1 MKSFHL
7 FNNLRS
13 RLGLCCLVG
22 SLSLISVVVA
32 AQTCPATI
40 STTPISTFPNTYFSA
55 NQSDLLAGGKNI
67 TIGPAGYGST
77 PITSGDIL
85 LIIQMQ
91 GAEINASNGVNYG
104 NSTGIGTGYLSNG
117 NLMAGY
123 MEYAVAATSVPITGG
138 SLTLKNGVT
147 HSYHN
152 SQYPSAGDGQYS
164 FQILRVPVYYR
175 AKLTAN
181 ITVPT
186 WNGHTG
192 GVMVMYATDSIIM
205 NGDTINAVGSG
216 FRGGAGRQLS
226 GGVGSN
232 ADYITLSTNNANG
245 SKGEGIA
252 GTPRFTIYN
261 NALVDSG
268 SSLEGYPSGSYAEG
282 APANAGGG
290 GTDGNPSGNTDNCGG
305 GGGGNGGNGGNGGK
319 SWSSNLAIGGRGGIA
334 FTQVSASR
342 LVMGGGGGA
351 GTTNNGTGNPGG
363 GLASS
368 GAAGG
373 GIVILM
379 ANTISGTGVILATG
393 GNANSTVTNDGSG
406 GGGGG
411 GSVIVYSAT
420 GNLTNLTVNAKGGN
434 GGSNTGGGA
443 AHGPGGGGGGGVIYS
458 NSALNAS
465 SSTSGGFNGSTA
477 GSPSAYGS
485 LSGTLGSSHQNM
497 TQAQMATFPL
507 NCAILPMSFVS
518 VEAKNQSGNIAVQWS
533 VANEAGT
540 SEYLIERSADG
551 NTFMAIGSVACQ
563 PKSSVSFSQYSYNDQ
578 NALPASGTLYYRV
591 KAIGMS
597 GQIIYSWVVTA
608 KMNAVAGGL
617 SVYPNPV
624 NATTLVS
631 FAAAAQG
638 EVSLKVYDLS
648 GNLFWQK
655 AYQANAGMNSVQVDA
670 FRTVPNGVYMLEVSD
685 GQAPVSTKIM
695 VRH

>member
-1 MKSFHL
+1 M
-7 FNNLRS
+7 
-13 RLGLCCLVG
+13 V
-22 SLSLISVVVA
+22 SLLNLISVVVT

-40 STTPISTFPNTYFSA
+40 STTSISTFPNTYFSV

-77 PITSGDIL
+77 PITAGDIL

-91 GAEINASNGVNYG
+91 GAELNASNGVNYG
-104 NSTGIGTGYLSNG
+104 NNTGVGTGYISNG
-117 NLMAGY
+117 NLTAGN

-138 SLTLKNGVT
+138 ALTLKNGVT

-152 SQYPSAGDGQYS
+152 SQYPAAGDGEYS
-164 FQILRVPVYYR
+164 FQIIRVPVYYR

-192 GVMVMYATDSIIM
+192 GVMVMYATDSIMM
-205 NGDTINAVGSG
+205 NGDTISAVGSG
-216 FRGGAGRQLS
+216 FRGGGGRALS
-226 GGVGSN
+226 GGAGSS
-232 ADYITLSTNNANG
+232 ADYLTMSTNNANG

-252 GTPRFTIYN
+252 GTPRFTIYSG
-261 NALVDSG
+261 ALVDSG
-268 SSLEGYPSGSYAEG
+268 NSLEGYPSGSYAQG
-282 APANAGGG
+282 APGNAGGG
-290 GTDGNPSGNTDNCGG
+290 GTDGNPTGNTDNSGG

-334 FTQVSASR
+334 FAQISASR
-342 LVMGGGGGA
+342 VVMGGGGGA
-351 GTTNNGTGNPGG
+351 GTSNNGTGTPGG

-379 ANTISGTGVILATG
+379 SNTISGTGVILATG
-393 GNANSTVTNDGSG
+393 GNANGTVVNDGSG

-420 GNLTNLTVNAKGGN
+420 GNLTNLLINAKGGN
-434 GGSNTGGGA
+434 GGSNSGGGA
-443 AHGPGGGGGGGVIYS
+443 AHGPGGGGGGGVIYA
-458 NSALNAS
+458 NATLNAS
-465 SSTSGGFNGSTA
+465 SSASGGFNGSTA

-485 LSGTLGSSHQNM
+485 LSGTLGSLRQNM

-518 VEAKNQSGNIAVQWS
+518 VEAKNQGGNIIVQWS

-540 SEYLIERSADG
+540 SEYLIERSTDG
-551 NTFMAIGSVACQ
+551 NSFSTIGSVAYQ
-563 PKSSVSFSQYSYNDQ
+563 SKPSFSINQYSYEDQ
-578 NALPASGTLYYRV
+578 NANPVNGNLYYRIKSV
-591 KAIGMS
+591 GVF
-597 GQIIYSWVVTA
+597 GQVIYSWVVSA
-608 KMNAVAGGL
+608 KLNSVSGGV

-624 NATTLVS
+624 NTTTLVS
-631 FAAAAQG
+631 FPAAAQG
-638 EVSLKVYDLS
+638 EVSLKLFDIR
-648 GNLFWQK
+648 GNLFWQTQ
-655 AYQANAGMNSVQVDA
+655 YQANAGMNSMQINA
-670 FRTVPNGVYMLEVSD
+670 FRTVPNGVYLLEVSD
-685 GQAPVSTKIM
+685 GQTPVTTKIM